1 MISEDILKI
10 LQKVFD
16 VRDNYVPLHQPSFSE
31 TDYHYIKKCLD
42 TTFVSSVGKFV
53 DEFESRLA
61 LYTGSKHAVAVIN
74 GTSALQIA
82 LKVAGIKENDEVFIP
97 SLSFVATAN
106 AVNYLGAVPFF
117 VDVDIN
123 DLCMNAEALEELLLT
138 IAEPA
143 RGEFRNKITG
153 RRLKGIIPMHTFGH
167 PANMDSLNKVAKN
180 FKLEIVEDAAEA
192 LGSIYK
198 GQHAGTMGKLGIISF
213 NGNKIVTTGGG
224 GVILTNHS
232 SLAKKAR
239 HLISTAKVRHRYEYI
254 HDEIGYN
261 YRMPNLNAALGCSQ
275 LEKLPDLLRS
285 KRELFSLYKSLF
297 GNINGVKIFE
307 EPHDC
312 KSNYWLQTIILSKAS
327 LKERNKILK
336 KTNDAGINTRP
347 AWNLLHTLPPYKDN
361 PRDHLPI
368 SEKLL
373 KSIINLPSS
382 AGLI

>member
-1 MISEDILKI
+1 MISEDILKT
-10 LQKVFD
+10 LQKVFN
-16 VRDNYVPLHQPSFSE
+16 VTDNYVPLHQPSFSE

-143 RGEFRNKITG
+143 VGEFRNKITG

-275 LEKLPDLLRS
+275 LEKLPDRLRS

-297 GNINGVKIFE
+297 GDINGVKIFE

-382 AGLI
+382 AGLA

>member
-1 MISEDILKI
+1 
-10 LQKVFD
+10 
-16 VRDNYVPLHQPSFSE
+16 
-31 TDYHYIKKCLD
+31 
-42 TTFVSSVGKFV
+42 
-53 DEFESRLA
+53 
-61 LYTGSKHAVAVIN
+61 
-74 GTSALQIA
+74 
-82 LKVAGIKENDEVFIP
+82 
-97 SLSFVATAN
+97 
-106 AVNYLGAVPFF
+106 
-117 VDVDIN
+117 
-123 DLCMNAEALEELLLT
+123 
-138 IAEPA
+138 
-143 RGEFRNKITG
+143 
-153 RRLKGIIPMHTFGH
+153 
-167 PANMDSLNKVAKN
+167 
-180 FKLEIVEDAAEA
+180 
-192 LGSIYK
+192 
-198 GQHAGTMGKLGIISF
+198 
-213 NGNKIVTTGGG
+213 
-224 GVILTNHS
+224 
-232 SLAKKAR
+232 
-239 HLISTAKVRHRYEYI
+239 
-254 HDEIGYN
+254 
-261 YRMPNLNAALGCSQ
+261 MPNLNAALGCSQ